1 MIMKKTKMIQI
12 TRRRTTCKKA
22 IFQKRWI
29 FILFRMIG
37 RLCKLIIILGIIG
50 LIAAIPASI
59 YFFGMNQRGI
69 LLAAAAL
76 IMSVLGILVFRF
88 FSELIS

>member
-1 MIMKKTKMIQI
+1 
-12 TRRRTTCKKA
+12 
-22 IFQKRWI
+22 
-29 FILFRMIG
+29 MIG

-50 LIAAIPASI
+50 LIVAIPASI